1 MVVWAL
7 LASAVSITLQGFEFP
22 TANNFFHLPIVIEY
36 VRTAEG
42 PHDAFHATLDNF
54 ASVVWPLLRPF
65 ATEWNAGWVFLA
77 AHWLSRAGIVLSF
90 YGMLRSLLS
99 ARWAA
104 AAGAVL
110 ILPFISTFF
119 SATIVGQ
126 SEQLPRGFTHS
137 EVAIALVLGALA
149 LSLKRR
155 FVLAGL
161 MLGICVNVNA
171 FYAVWGVAALGVA
184 RLFELRERPG
194 AAWWRETLWAV
205 VALALAAAP
214 MTYRIVMHE
223 LIAAPAVAPFDYVRF
238 LADYWPYHF
247 LIQYVA
253 VDHLAFVIVILTQ
266 SIIAFRYALTRRD
279 LAVIA
284 LAFGGLFALGIV
296 APLLTGSRLLL
307 NMHLLRSD
315 TMIVYLFAAA
325 AIAAAIDVRPSRARQ
340 GSAGTWAWLAV
351 FALVVG
357 SWPASVLAL
366 GSWLVRHEA
375 LPATARHI
383 VAGTLAATAAVL
395 FVPGL
400 NEPLAAAGP
409 ILSLVAPQ
417 AAPTVLPMPH
427 LDWDLTRIILLTGSI
442 GFLAWAV
449 LAPSPVLV
457 ACALATGSSVADLP
471 FGIGVAIVTV
481 LALVWRDDVMPRRIQ
496 ALLVVAQIAAA
507 VICAFFTPSL
517 LGKALLAMTVP
528 TGLAVLASGYF
539 SASAFGA
546 GLARMRVAGVTTCL
560 ALAILIPTAAQAV
573 IQLAPR
579 PGGGGFAEGRGE
591 VVGGW
596 LEIQWWA
603 RNNTPPDTVFMV
615 PLDMAGFSIQAR
627 RPVWV
632 DWKSGA
638 AVMWEPAFYWVW
650 RPRIE
655 AQRMLQDV
663 AAKVAYARANGIG
676 FVIVR
681 RAEAERSTLRPVFAN
696 SQFSVFAAGAR

>member
-1 MVVWAL
+1 MAVWAL

-36 VRTAEG
+36 TRTAEG

-54 ASVVWPLLRPF
+54 TSVIWPMLRPF

-90 YGMLRSLLS
+90 YALLRSLLPV
-99 ARWAA
+99 RWRAA
-104 AAGAVL
+104 VGAVL

-126 SEQLPRGFTHS
+126 SEQLSRGFTHS
-137 EVAIALVLGALA
+137 EVAVALVLGALA

-155 FVLAGL
+155 FVLAAL
-161 MLGICVNVNA
+161 MLGLCVNVNA

-184 RLFELRERPG
+184 RLCELRERPSPG
-194 AAWWRETLWAV
+194 WWRETLWAV
-205 VALALAAAP
+205 AALVLSAAP
-214 MTYRIVMHE
+214 MTYRVIVHE
-223 LIAAPAVAPFDYVRF
+223 LIVAPAVPPFDYVRF

-253 VDHLAFVIVILTQ
+253 PDHLAFVVVILIQ
-266 SIIAFRYALTRRD
+266 SIIAFRYVLTRRD

-307 NMHLLRSD
+307 NLHLLRSD
-315 TMIVYLFAAA
+315 TLIVYLFAAA
-325 AIAAAIDVRPSRARQ
+325 SIAVAIDATPSRARQ

-366 GSWLVRHEA
+366 GSWLVRHET
-375 LPATARHI
+375 LPTMARHI
-383 VAGTLAATAAVL
+383 VAGSLAATAAVL

-400 NEPLAAAGP
+400 NEPMATAGP

-427 LDWDLTRIILLTGSI
+427 LDWDLTRIILLTGAV

-457 ACALATGSSVADLP
+457 ACALATGASVAGLP
-471 FGIGVAIVTV
+471 AGIGVAIVTV
-481 LALVWRDDVMPRRIQ
+481 LALVWRDDVMPRRMQ
-496 ALLVVAQIAAA
+496 AVLVAVQIA
-507 VICAFFTPSL
+507 VSLVCALWTPSL

-539 SASAFGA
+539 SASAFGDA
-546 GLARMRVAGVTTCL
+546 LARVRVRGVTTCL
-560 ALAILIPTAAQAV
+560 ALAILVPTTAQAI
-573 IQLAPR
+573 IQLTPR
-579 PGGGGFAEGRGE
+579 PGGGGFAAGRGE
-591 VVGGW
+591 LVGGW

-603 RNNTPPDTVFMV
+603 RYNTPPDTVFMV
-615 PLDMAGFSIQAR
+615 PLEMAGFSVQAR

-655 AQRMLQDV
+655 EQRALPDLT
-663 AAKVAYARANGIG
+663 AKLDYARAKGIG

-681 RAEAERSTLRPVFAN
+681 RSEAEGSTLPPVFAN
-696 SQFSVFAAGAR
+696 GQFSVFAAGAR